1 MSKFRKA
8 LILLT
13 IAVVTQGCM
22 RARLDVLTIPT
33 ARDIEP
39 TQTDSLDRTTSTP
52 LASTP
57 PTPFDQTHK
66 VPVPSREGKP
76 APTATEISATPL
88 TKVTITSVKG
98 NLYIRRGPGLE
109 YNQIGV
115 LLKDTSTEVIAHD
128 VLSNWVQ
135 VVIPNS
141 DNTGWVSIQTIYSK
155 TDGDLNKLPDFT
167 FTDWPLPAYIK
178 NCTEHDMFITPGDIY
193 LPNLYTNAQ
202 YKNEVQVNPGSYTA
216 FDLFVPG
223 EPEAQKFE
231 IREGVE
237 AYITING
244 LGVKHKCP

>member
-8 LILLT
+8 LILIS
-13 IAVVTQGCM
+13 IALVAQGCM
-22 RARLDVLTIPT
+22 RARLDIPAVPT
-33 ARDIEP
+33 PRDIES
-39 TQTDSLDRTTSTP
+39 TQAESRIAATSTP
-52 LASTP
+52 LALPSL
-57 PTPFDQTHK
+57 TPFDQTHK

-76 APTATEISATPL
+76 VPAATEISPTPL
-88 TKVTITSVKG
+88 SKVTITSVKG

-135 VVIPNS
+135 VLIPNS
-141 DNTGWVSIQTIYSK
+141 DNTGWVSIQTLYSK
-155 TDGDLNKLPDFT
+155 IDGDINNLPDFT

-193 LPNLYTNAQ
+193 LPNLYTNAE
-202 YKNEVQVNPGSYTA
+202 YKNEVQVNPGSYIA
-216 FDLFVPG
+216 YDLFVPG

-231 IREGVE
+231 IREGAQ
-237 AYITING
+237 AYITMNG

>member
-8 LILLT
+8 LILIS
-13 IAVVTQGCM
+13 IALVAQGCM
-22 RARLDVLTIPT
+22 RTRLDIPT
-33 ARDIEP
+33 VPTPRDIES
-39 TQTDSLDRTTSTP
+39 TQAESRIAATSTP
-52 LASTP
+52 LVLPSL
-57 PTPFDQTHK
+57 TPFDQTQ
-66 VPVPSREGKP
+66 GKP
-76 APTATEISATPL
+76 APAATEISPTPL
-88 TKVTITSVKG
+88 PKVTITSVKG

-115 LLKDTSTEVIAHD
+115 LLKDTSTEVIARD
-128 VLSNWVQ
+128 VLSDWVQ
-135 VVIPNS
+135 VLIPNS
-141 DNTGWVSIQTIYSK
+141 DNTGWVSIQTLYSK
-155 TDGDLNKLPDFT
+155 IDGDINNLPDFT

-231 IREGVE
+231 IREGVQ
-237 AYITING
+237 AYITMNG

>member
-1 MSKFRKA
+1 MSILRKSLFL
-8 LILLT
+8 LI
-13 IAVVTQGCM
+13 IAVITQGCM
-22 RARLDVLTIPT
+22 L
-33 ARDIEP
+33 
-39 TQTDSLDRTTSTP
+39 TQTADSGLQTVEDKTPITVNGLPSTVPNTP
-52 LASTP
+52 LPLLTVVPATLELS
-57 PTPFDQTHK
+57 PTPLPKIT
-66 VPVPSREGKP
+66 
-76 APTATEISATPL
+76 ISA
-88 TKVTITSVKG
+88 VKG

-115 LLKDTSTEVIAHD
+115 LLKDTSTEVIARD
-128 VLSNWVQ
+128 VLSNWLQ
-135 VVIPNS
+135 VLIPNS

-155 TDGDLNKLPDFT
+155 IDGDLDKLPDFT

-231 IREGVE
+231 IREGVQV
-237 AYITING
+237 YITING